1 MSEFVFIPLCL
12 LAFFAVLLII
22 YNNNVVVKRYKLS
35 SDKLKTPL
43 KIVLLSDFHN
53 KRGEKYMQKV
63 ISKTRAQNPDI
74 IVIAGDSVDRR
85 NPDFG
90 IAREFVSQAS
100 QIAKTYFITGNHE
113 RALGKAECVELL
125 GCEKLLFDE
134 QYEIYEDY
142 SVLGLSDTVGLSDVN
157 SQSDLLSVF
166 SRLDTY
172 KIVFVHRPMELYSH
186 LNISDYDVDLVLC
199 GHTHGGL
206 VRIPFFGAIV
216 SPDEGF
222 FPQYARGVY
231 HKNGTTMVVSGGLG
245 NTYLPLRINNFP
257 QIVSVEINN

>member
-12 LAFFAVLLII
+12 ITFFVILLVI
-22 YNNNVVVKRYKLS
+22 YNNNVVVKKYKLS
-35 SDKLKTPL
+35 SDKLSSPL

-53 KRGEKYMQKV
+53 KHGKKYLQKIVEKIRQ
-63 ISKTRAQNPDI
+63 QNPDI

-85 NPDFG
+85 KPDYDRAG
-90 IAREFVSQAS
+90 EFVSEIS
-100 QIAKTYFITGNHE
+100 KIAKTYFITGNHE
-113 RALGKAECVELL
+113 RALGIDDCISRL

-134 QYEIYEDY
+134 KYEIYEDY
-142 SVLGLSDTVGLSDVN
+142 SVLGLSDRVGLEN
-157 SQSDLLSVF
+157 EAQRDLLSVF
-166 SRLDTY
+166 SRLQNY
-172 KIVFVHRPMELYSH
+172 KIVLVHRPMEFYSH
-186 LNISDYDVDLVLC
+186 LEIEKSDVDLVLC

-206 VRIPFFGAIV
+206 VRIPFFGAII

-245 NTYLPLRINNFP
+245 NTYLPLRLNNFP
-257 QIVSVEINN
+257 QIVAVEINL